1 MDLLTLIAACA
12 PLVSPTVMKGITME
26 ESRGNPYAIYDS
38 GGKRSLFP
46 ATRAEAIA
54 EAKRLRAAGIRIDA
68 GLVQINS
75 ENWDWLGLDV
85 ESVFDPCTNLA
96 AGETVLLGAYTTAP
110 YTLDAAISRYNSGD
124 AKRGIRNGYVGR
136 VKRWMGE
143 PPPARRYDP
152 PSLAHI
158 AGAAEPPVQV
168 SVRTEPDATEAT
180 ADPSRKRPPWR
191 FQPSLD
197 GFLGLGG
204 PES

>member
-1 MDLLTLIAACA
+1 MELLTLIAACA
-12 PLVSPTVMKGITME
+12 PLVSPTVMKGIAME

-46 ATRAEAIA
+46 ATRAEAIR

-75 ENWDWLGLDV
+75 ANWDWLGLDV
-85 ESVFDPCTNLA
+85 ETVFDPCTNLA
-96 AGETVLLGAYTTAP
+96 AGETVLLGAYTMTP

-136 VKRWMGE
+136 VKRWMAE
-143 PPPARRYDP
+143 PPPDRRYDP
-152 PSLAHI
+152 PSPAHT

-168 SVRTEPDATEAT
+168 TVRTDADATEAIS
-180 ADPSRKRPPWR
+180 DPSRKRPPWR